1 MAQPV
6 GPPPSIRLR
15 RKPPANLG
23 LPPRSPSSS
32 PADVSTAELEAVPG
46 GWREIGALLILHL
59 PDDCLRRVLVC
70 LDVRDLLS
78 VTCCSTTLNELARSN
93 AIWRRLCLR
102 AGIGGDMLAA
112 ARRPASGRMTP
123 LGRMSSRLSGGLH
136 EPDWKDLYYNA
147 CVCDHRQGWRAF
159 RWEDGHKERAAER
172 TDILRQLPG
181 DEPSLSVGCTC
192 RRCGRSF
199 AATFTA
205 LKEGEDG
212 IDSFRTFASWFETA
226 VVTTVHFRDRAEAPL
241 AGRGSVSSWRET
253 WLEEYYW
260 QRARHQT
267 LLTLLLMLLFLWWW
281 PADWEQGGY
290 LEWPPFSSPSRWPA
304 WTWEGVSGSAERAQ
318 AAAQPAYS
326 PCA

>member
-1 MAQPV
+1 
-6 GPPPSIRLR
+6 
-15 RKPPANLG
+15 
-23 LPPRSPSSS
+23 
-32 PADVSTAELEAVPG
+32 VP
-46 GWREIGALLILHL
+46 ILQL

-70 LDVRDLLS
+70 LEVQDLLS
-78 VTCCSTTLNELARSN
+78 AACCSSVLNDLARSN
-93 AIWRRLCLR
+93 AIWRRLCQR
-102 AGIGGDMLAA
+102 AGLGGDMLAA
-112 ARRPASGRMTP
+112 ARRRASGRP
-123 LGRMSSRLSGGLH
+123 APQNRLSSRLSGGSQ
-136 EPDWKDLYYNA
+136 EPDWRDLYYNA

-159 RWEDGHKERAAER
+159 RWEDGLKERAAER

-181 DEPSLSVGCTC
+181 DEPALSVGCTC
-192 RRCGRSF
+192 RRCGRCF

-212 IDSFRTFASWFETA
+212 IDSFRTFSSWFETA
-226 VVTTVHFRDRAEAPL
+226 VVTTVQFRDRAQVPL

-267 LLTLLLMLLFLWWW
+267 LVTLFLKLLFLWWW

-304 WTWEGVSGSAERAQ
+304 WTWDGISGSAD
-318 AAAQPAYS
+318 
-326 PCA
+326 